1 MAHKTGFTRKSLG
14 EKLYQAGFY
23 EIWMVPGPYEICAF
37 AFKGAATPLQLQYLK
52 RAEAPG

>member
-52 RAEAPG
+52 LAEAPG